1 MTDHDIEEV
10 LYEMREAR
18 PSVGKPIGSPNPFRP
33 IRSATNWP
41 RWATTAPSST
51 TRTAMTERARWFT
64 LSRTETVQPYA
75 MLTRDGLVDL
85 LARFGPAGAAEMA
98 GLDGGFR

>member
-1 MTDHDIEEV
+1 
-10 LYEMREAR
+10 
-18 PSVGKPIGSPNPFRP
+18 
-33 IRSATNWP
+33 
-41 RWATTAPSST
+41 
-51 TRTAMTERARWFT
+51 MTERARWFT